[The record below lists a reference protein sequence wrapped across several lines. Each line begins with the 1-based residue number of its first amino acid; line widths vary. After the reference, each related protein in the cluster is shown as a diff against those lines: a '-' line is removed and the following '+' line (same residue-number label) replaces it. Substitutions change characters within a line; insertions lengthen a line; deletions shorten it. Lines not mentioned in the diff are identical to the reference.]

1 MADKSI
7 RLPQN
12 APGKWYVDETCTP
25 CNTCVEEAPML
36 LKYLGEEGGSQVVF
50 VKQPEG
56 PDEEAAAQAAHD
68 VCPIQAIGD
77 DGE

>member
-1 MADKSI
+1 MADKSM

-25 CNTCVEEAPML
+25 CNVCVEEAPML

-56 PDEEAAAQAAHD
+56 ADEEEAAQKALD